1 MTGKNL
7 VASRIEEEQELAED
21 YAMASNK
28 AWLVEDDV
36 YDYEE
41 GTPEYQEACRVT
53 DDWFAVEEILRNKI
67 FTILKSEGVDVSAQR
82 YIYVL
87 KPFMERNGYR
97 EGGGYETLTR
107 VIISGYIILLF
118 QQRIY

>member
-41 GTPEYQEACRVT
+41 GTPEYQEACRVM

-67 FTILKSEGVDVSAQR
+67 FTILKSEGVDVSTQR

-107 VIISGYIILLF
+107 VIISGHIILLF